1 MTEVISTAEQLII
14 CATSQSVEAACP
26 ACHEASQRVHSYY
39 QRSPRDL
46 PVSGRAVQLR
56 LRVRRF
62 RCLNGQCSKQ
72 TFAEPLPDLIAPIA
86 RRTNRLTV
94 LLGVYAI
101 QSGGEPG
108 ARLLKAGGIATSPD
122 TLLRLAKVERDEP
135 QAVPSIIGVDDF
147 AFRRGHTYGAILVD
161 LLTHRPV
168 ELLADRSAET
178 FARWL
183 ESHPGVEW
191 ISRDRSKEFAR
202 GARLGAPQAQQIL
215 DRWHVLMNMRE
226 VVERALNRLH
236 PRLSR
241 LSGEPESAVPPLRQR
256 RTSTE
261 RARSEGARQ
270 RRLALYEQ
278 VVELYKQGEA
288 WRRIARQLGIG
299 LRRVRTYVRA
309 GAFPE
314 RARPARTKSAIDS
327 YRGALQHLW
336 EQGCHTPSELWQH
349 LAAQGFSGGY
359 MLVYR
364 WVQLQREVERSRA
377 AKAKGQPALAAPRHL
392 AWLLVAAPAQLDQQE
407 HRTLAL
413 IRQESQV
420 ETLYQVAQQLRAMVK
435 ERNAASLQ
443 AWLDA
448 CIGSQMLEL
457 EHFAHGLQNEFS
469 ALQAALTLPYSNG
482 PVEGVIT
489 KVKCIRRSM
498 YGRGSF
504 PLLRQRVLQ
513 AA

>member
-1 MTEVISTAEQLII
+1 MHSIPFSLPGFEVTEVISTAEQLII

-39 QRSPRDL
+39 QRSPRVL

-278 VVELYKQGEA
+278 VVELYKQGGSMEA
-288 WRRIARQLGIG
+288 HCQTVG
-299 LRRVRTYVRA
+299 
-309 GAFPE
+309 
-314 RARPARTKSAIDS
+314 
-327 YRGALQHLW
+327 
-336 EQGCHTPSELWQH
+336 
-349 LAAQGFSGGY
+349 
-359 MLVYR
+359 
-364 WVQLQREVERSRA
+364 
-377 AKAKGQPALAAPRHL
+377 
-392 AWLLVAAPAQLDQQE
+392 
-407 HRTLAL
+407 HRLAL
-413 IRQESQV
+413 SP
-420 ETLYQVAQQLRAMVK
+420 YLRSSG
-435 ERNAASLQ
+435 SL
-443 AWLDA
+443 
-448 CIGSQMLEL
+448 S
-457 EHFAHGLQNEFS
+457 
-469 ALQAALTLPYSNG
+469 
-482 PVEGVIT
+482 
-489 KVKCIRRSM
+489 
-498 YGRGSF
+498 
-504 PLLRQRVLQ
+504 
-513 AA
+513 